1 MATTATADAR
11 SLRGP
16 GHPATPSREDRLD
29 AAHQL
34 LMTGLAELTTSDA
47 WQRMLTTAA
56 RFHSY
61 SIGNILLIAAQ
72 RPDATRVAGLRTWNS
87 LGRKVNK
94 GEHGIR
100 IIVPITRKHTDE
112 PTGDDEHQI
121 CGFSVGTV
129 FDESQTSGDDLDPIA
144 PLLLTGTAPDGL
156 ADKVCALIESEGFT
170 VTHGDCRPANGL
182 TSWITRTVTI
192 RDDLEPAAQLK
203 TLLHDVTRPR
213 PRTRD
218 PHRTHLPWHQGSRSR
233 IDRLHRLGHPRTRHR
248 PVLVPLRRTLGPRR
262 RRTRSSPSHR
272 RASHHPRPEDP
283 QRTRHLTYAALGVHR
298 STVDPESSHPLRE

>member
-61 SIGNILLIAAQ
+61 SVGNILLIAAQ

-112 PTGDDEHQI
+112 TTGEDAQQI

-203 TLLHDVTRPR
+203 TLLHEA
-213 PRTRD
+213 
-218 PHRTHLPWHQGSRSR
+218 
-233 IDRLHRLGHPRTRHR
+233 GH
-248 PVLVPLRRTLGPRR
+248 VLDHAPEILTEPTCRGIKEVEAESIAFIVSATLGLDTAKYSFPYVA
-262 RRTRSSPSHR
+262 HW
-272 RASHHPRPEDP
+272 AQGVGE
-283 QRTRHLTYAALGVHR
+283 LAAVQATAERVITHARKILNGLD
-298 STVDPESSHPLRE
+298 T